1 MDNVIYK
8 DNAVCFPENILH
20 QYCFEFLLQ
29 PSLENM
35 KTIHVQTF
43 VEASKCI
50 KGEGKGREGKG
61 GVKCVNI
68 GTLISSFP
76 GAAAN
81 NKEFLVYVYHFL
93 HVLLI

>member
-1 MDNVIYK
+1 
-8 DNAVCFPENILH
+8 
-20 QYCFEFLLQ
+20 
-29 PSLENM
+29 M

-50 KGEGKGREGKG
+50 KGEGKGREGKGREGKG